1 MRTQLSILMVFLHA
15 LTTRAENLTLSIAAP
30 PANVTSVK
38 LIDVRWAIGATVP
51 VRITNVLAL
60 TTRTFTFTG
69 LTYGTNIITIV
80 WVNSFGSTESKPFSY
95 VSIPDTSAPAQPPT
109 PGHANRKKPPQP
121 PQPIVASV
129 IIP

>member
-1 MRTQLSILMVFLHA
+1 MSI
-15 LTTRAENLTLSIAAP
+15 RKQAAP
-30 PANVTSVK
+30 ILSSPTSV
-38 LIDVRWAIGATVP
+38 VRKGPTEVVLLDRRGATVP
-51 VRITNVLAL
+51 VRITNALAL
-60 TTRTFTFTG
+60 TTRSFTYTG

-80 WVNSFGSTESKPFSY
+80 WVNNFGSTESKPFSY